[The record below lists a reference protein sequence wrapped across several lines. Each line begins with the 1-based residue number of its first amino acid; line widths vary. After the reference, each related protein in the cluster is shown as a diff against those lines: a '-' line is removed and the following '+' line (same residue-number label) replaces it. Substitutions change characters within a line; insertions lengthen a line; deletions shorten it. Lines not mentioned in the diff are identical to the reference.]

1 MILIALVYLRLTEG
15 LNVLS
20 AIIPTRNR
28 PDDLS
33 KAVRSVCAQ
42 TRRPDELIIV
52 DQSQGKRSL
61 TQVEL
66 IMLKSFQIK
75 LIYIHDANISGL
87 VEAKHVGANLAKG
100 AIVCF
105 LEDDVILGPDY
116 LEQIE
121 KGFDTHPEMIGCC
134 GIISNTPP
142 YLFGYEFFFHFF
154 HLGIF
159 QDQRVGIQRR
169 INRFEKGL
177 VPSKMLSGGVSAWR
191 QEVFSAI
198 PFDIANGFHM
208 LEDIDFSTRVAMHY
222 GDRLYINPK
231 ARLEHWPSPIN
242 REVLG
247 SRQRRKLVEY
257 IIFYK
262 KRRDQRWAT
271 TSFIWLLLGLLFEAV
286 LQALISRSFS
296 VIEGFFSGIR
306 EGFSRVIIQQNPS
319 RH

>member
-1 MILIALVYLRLTEG
+1 M
-15 LNVLS
+15 LS

-28 PDDLS
+28 PDDLF
-33 KAVRSVCAQ
+33 KAVCSVCAQ
-42 TRRPDELIIV
+42 TRPPDELIIV
-52 DQSQGKRSL
+52 DQSCDKRSRI
-61 TQVEL
+61 QVEL
-66 IMLKSFQIK
+66 IMLKSLQIK

-87 VEAKHVGANLAKG
+87 VEAKHIGVGLAKG

-105 LEDDVILGPDY
+105 LEDDVILEPDY

-121 KGFDTHPEMIGCC
+121 KGFDKHPEMIGCC

-142 YLFGYEFFFHFF
+142 YLFGYEFVFHFF

-159 QDQRVGIQRR
+159 QDQRVGIHRR
-169 INRFEKGL
+169 TNGFEKGL

-208 LEDIDFSTRVAMHY
+208 LEDIDFSTRVAMYY

-231 ARLEHWPSPIN
+231 ARLEHWPSPLN

-257 IIFYK
+257 IIYYK
-262 KRRDQRWAT
+262 KRRDQQWAT
-271 TSFIWLLLGLLFEAV
+271 TSFIWLLLGLFFEAV
-286 LQALISRSFS
+286 LQALISGSFS
-296 VIEGFFSGIR
+296 VLRGFFAGVR
-306 EGFSRVIIQQNPS
+306 EGFARVVFQQNPS
-319 RH
+319 IY